1 MKKNIHKRFI
11 EYINDNICKILITL
25 FVSIILLYF
34 YPNLLLNADITS
46 VVRTIFTGV
55 FIGLCISKLQNSK
68 FVDDH
73 LVLNCYIGMML
84 AISLIQNNN
93 KILNVISFSILI
105 ICIYYL
111 AGEIIQIK
119 ESIIKNKS
127 IIIELLSLLA
137 GIIAL
142 TIQIL
147 DFTNII

>member
-93 KILNVISFSILI
+93 KILNVISFSIL
-105 ICIYYL
+105 Y
-111 AGEIIQIK
+111 
-119 ESIIKNKS
+119 
-127 IIIELLSLLA
+127 
-137 GIIAL
+137 
-142 TIQIL
+142 TI
-147 DFTNII
+147 

>member
-111 AGEIIQIK
+111 AGEIIKNK